1 MRDCPAGL
9 SLCLKGGTAFRKAFI
24 DAGFHLAGVCIWV
37 KNSLVLGRSDYQWQH
52 EPVLYGFLQNGKHP
66 WYSDRKQTTIWNY
79 DKPKRNKDHPTS
91 KPLDL
96 LCYPIQNSTQEN
108 SVVIDTFGGSGST
121 LMACEQLNR
130 ICYMMELDPK
140 YASVILRRYV
150 EDTGDTEN
158 VYVIR
163 NGEKILY
170 SALAKEVETSPTASV

>member
-1 MRDCPAGL
+1 ML
-9 SLCLKGGTAFRKAFI
+9 S
-24 DAGFHLAGVCIWV
+24 
-37 KNSLVLGRSDYQWQH
+37 
-52 EPVLYGFLQNGKHP
+52 
-66 WYSDRKQTTIWNY
+66 YSELHSGEFCRY
-79 DKPKRNKDHPTS
+79 
-91 KPLDL
+91 
-96 LCYPIQNSTQEN
+96 Y
-108 SVVIDTFGGSGST
+108 TFGGSGST